1 MSIHLLD
8 HVWATSRHKGS
19 QLLLLLALADYAA
32 DDGLAFPSIATLAH
46 KTRLKERN
54 VHYLVKSLSTPDDLE
69 APEPELRVAQ
79 KAGPQRC
86 NLYALA
92 LPIMAECVHCCQA
105 RQDLRRNRMGTNRM
119 GAKFAR
125 AQMNTILDLWIGC
138 NVCRGT
144 SVQGC
149 NTASKSALRGCNGL
163 HPNRLIRDPS
173 DLKKEID
180 KCEDENHRW
189 QRWGS
194 AVVCSA
200 CHTHAA
206 ECQGPCC
213 VDFSQGLQTDD
224 PASARA

>member
-32 DDGLAFPSIATLAH
+32 DDGLAYPSMATLAR
-46 KTRLKERN
+46 KTRLKARN
-54 VHYLVKSLSTPDDLE
+54 VHYLVKSLSAPDDLE
-69 APEPELRVAQ
+69 APEPELRVAP

-92 LPIMAECVHCCQA
+92 LPIMAACAHCCQA
-105 RQDLRRNRMGTNRM
+105 RQDRWRNRRSAT
-119 GAKFAR
+119 FAG
-125 AQMNTILDLWIGC
+125 AQMSMILDLWIGC
-138 NVCRGT
+138 KVCRGANG
-144 SVQGC
+144 QGC
-149 NTASKSALRGCNGL
+149 NPASKLTPGWCNGL

-173 DLKKEID
+173 DLKKERD
-180 KCEDENHRW
+180 ACEDDKHRW

-213 VDFSQGLQTDD
+213 VDVAHGLPRQDGD
-224 PASARA
+224 GMLQPLS